1 MKVRLG
7 KAEIIAPKIEDCDPS
22 LSIFVMETPS
32 LSNNLVIQN
41 FRVLQHRYNYFHSFK
56 ATFLL
61 HF

>member
-32 LSNNLVIQN
+32 LSTNSMIQN
-41 FRVLQHRYNYFHSFK
+41 FHVL
-56 ATFLL
+56 
-61 HF
+61 